1 MTSPTRADGPAP
13 ASGAIPWGHALRDA
27 LLVAATLALWRADA
41 ALRADG
47 GALAI
52 AVAVAVAAGVM
63 TAVAGYLA
71 HEWGHFLGA
80 RAGGSALRLPASAR
94 EVFLFNF
101 DVRRSTPRQFVLM
114 SSGGFAASLAVIVL
128 LVAVLPLPALS
139 ALVALG
145 LTAAGVV
152 ATAVLEVPPFVR
164 VLRGG
169 PLPRGAAYVSEP
181 AGTPSGER

>member
-1 MTSPTRADGPAP
+1 MEIHGLDAEAARAG
-13 ASGAIPWGHALRDA
+13 GAVPWGHALRDA
-27 LLVAATLALWRADA
+27 TLVVATLALWRADA

-47 GALAI
+47 GLLA
-52 AVAVAVAAGVM
+52 VLVAVAAGVM

-80 RAGGSALRLPASAR
+80 RAGGSALRLPTSAR

-101 DVRRSTPRQFVLM
+101 DVRRSTPAQFVLM
-114 SSGGFAASLAVIVL
+114 SSGGFAASLIVVVL
-128 LVAVLPLPALS
+128 LLAVLPLPSLS
-139 ALVALG
+139 SLIALG

-169 PLPRGAAYVSEP
+169 PLPRGAAYASEP
-181 AGTPSGER
+181 AGTSAPE